1 MRELEI
7 KLSGSV
13 RLNETAVYID
23 DQPVEYTK
31 NQNGNWVCKY
41 QTENDKVNVK
51 VYRMMDIGGVGW
63 FLLQILFFL
72 IGIFGIFD
80 INRRERCLVIDYE
93 TEVNLNE
100 QSSLTLK
107 FNRPKENQP
116 AITVETDLVTQEMSN
131 TYYVDTKAKKI
142 RKGLVLTKVFLALA
156 IIGAIIAILVVKLL

>member
-1 MRELEI
+1 MKELEI
-7 KLSGSV
+7 NFAGRPRLS
-13 RLNETAVYID
+13 ETAVYID

-31 NQNGNWVCKY
+31 NKNGNWVCKY
-41 QTENDKVNVK
+41 QTENDKVNIK

-72 IGIFGIFD
+72 IGIFGILD
-80 INRRERCLVIDYE
+80 INRRERCLVIDFE
-93 TEVNLNE
+93 TEVELNE
-100 QSSLTLK
+100 QSSLTLQ

-116 AITVETDLVTQEMSN
+116 AITVQTELQTQEISN

-156 IIGAIIAILVVKLL
+156 IIGAIIAILIVKL